1 MTSRKPGFP
10 ALNYALGETIDMLRE
25 MVRDFAMDQI
35 TPRADT
41 VDLTNEFP
49 RDLWPKHGGLGLL
62 GITVSEEYGNKV
74 PQKSL
79 PRRPST

>member
-35 TPRADT
+35 TPGQIP
-41 VDLTNEFP
+41 LT
-49 RDLWPKHGGLGLL
+49 
-62 GITVSEEYGNKV
+62 
-74 PQKSL
+74 
-79 PRRPST
+79 